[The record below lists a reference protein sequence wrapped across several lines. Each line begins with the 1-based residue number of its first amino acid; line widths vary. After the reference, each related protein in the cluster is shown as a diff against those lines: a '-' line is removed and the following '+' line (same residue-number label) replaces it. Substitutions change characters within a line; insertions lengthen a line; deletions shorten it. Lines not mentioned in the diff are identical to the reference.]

1 MSRDAEIKLTI
12 KLNDENVPEE
22 MYWDATESEEQGI
35 KKCEAMM
42 LSMWDKEKKNSLSID
57 LWTTRMEV
65 SEMNTHYYNTF
76 MKLAETYERATNN
89 RQLSE
94 MIQNFANE
102 FARSAGEAAQ
112 SDH

>member
-1 MSRDAEIKLTI
+1 MSREAEIILTI
-12 KLNDENVPEE
+12 KLNDENIPEE
-22 MYWDATESEEQGI
+22 IYWDATESEEEGK

-57 LWTTRMEV
+57 LWTNSMQV
-65 SEMNTHYYNTF
+65 DDMNKHYYNTM

-89 RQLSE
+89 TELSQK
-94 MIQNFANE
+94 IQNFANE
-102 FARSAGEAAQ
+102 FIKAANQSAQ